1 MANPGR
7 IIVGLGNPGAE
18 YEETRHN
25 IGFRVVDALARKIGV
40 ERFDHDRGNTLTAM
54 GRFRGRNLL
63 LVKPLTYM
71 NRSGSA
77 VRTQL
82 NLSGL
87 EPSDLLVV
95 YDDIALP
102 TGRLRIRGKG
112 SAGGHNGLQDII
124 DQLGSDEIPRLRFGI
139 GDDFP
144 RGAQAR
150 YVLLPFDREEEEAV
164 DVSVQHAVDAALSFV
179 MDGLHTAMNRYNKSE
194 L

>member
-124 DQLGSDEIPRLRFGI
+124 DQLGRTRF
-139 GDDFP
+139 
-144 RGAQAR
+144 R
-150 YVLLPFDREEEEAV
+150 
-164 DVSVQHAVDAALSFV
+164 AALW
-179 MDGLHTAMNRYNKSE
+179 NR
-194 L
+194 